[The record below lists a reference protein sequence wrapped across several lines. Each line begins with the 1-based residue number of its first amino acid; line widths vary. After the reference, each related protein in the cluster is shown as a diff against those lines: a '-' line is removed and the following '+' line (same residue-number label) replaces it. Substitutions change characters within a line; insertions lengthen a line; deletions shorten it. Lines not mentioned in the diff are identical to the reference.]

1 MSRTSRQANLGGDLR
16 RYRKRCGVSL
26 RALADTTEMSYVAI
40 WRREQA
46 ARHPEHVA
54 MSKSELFELGAAVE
68 RIVERRQA
76 SMNPAEVLAG

>member
-1 MSRTSRQANLGGDLR
+1 MSRTSRQANLAGDLR

-26 RALADTTEMSYVAI
+26 RELAATTEMSYVAI

-46 ARHPEHVA
+46 SRHPEHVP
-54 MSKSELFELGAAVE
+54 MSKSELYELVAAIE

-76 SMNPAEVLAG
+76 SMDPAEVLAG